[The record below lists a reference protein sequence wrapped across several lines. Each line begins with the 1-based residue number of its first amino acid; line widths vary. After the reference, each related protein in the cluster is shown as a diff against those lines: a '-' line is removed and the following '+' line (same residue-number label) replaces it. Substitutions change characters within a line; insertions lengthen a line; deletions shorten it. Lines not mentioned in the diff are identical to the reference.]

1 MNYLDDFDVN
11 KYHLFSNIQIEERDY
26 MATLSLLCGI
36 PYKMLPRV
44 TNSGGLSSEGYS
56 LWLANGFAEEEYA
69 LTNSFL
75 YLSSWRRGYLKEVGV
90 PVDLLFKKDRFGPI
104 GTEKERFPEFAD
116 KIGNPLPVPWKEI
129 VTEIDKY
136 KQEYENKNRN
146 NSQEVMETDEIP
158 EGKMQ

>member
-1 MNYLDDFDVN
+1 MYLADTN
-11 KYHLFSNIQIEERDY
+11 AY
-26 MATLSLLCGI
+26 MFMDILLCGI

-56 LWLANGFAEEEYA
+56 LWLANGFAKEEYV

-75 YLSSWRRGYLKEVGV
+75 YLSSWRREYLKEIGV
-90 PVDLLFKKDRFGPI
+90 PVDWLFKKDRFRPI

-116 KIGNPLPVPWKEI
+116 KTGNPLPVPWKEI
-129 VTEIDKY
+129 VVEIEKY

-146 NSQEVMETDEIP
+146 NLQQVVEAGGCDISR
-158 EGKMQ
+158 